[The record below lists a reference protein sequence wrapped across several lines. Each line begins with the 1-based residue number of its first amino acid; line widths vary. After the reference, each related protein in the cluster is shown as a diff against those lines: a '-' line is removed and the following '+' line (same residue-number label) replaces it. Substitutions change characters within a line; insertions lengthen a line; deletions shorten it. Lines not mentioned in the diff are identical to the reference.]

1 MPRDPVCGM
10 TVDADKAIKRKIG
23 DRTYYF
29 CSESCARTYEQPE
42 QELKAMKRR
51 VAMTLAG
58 VVAVAGLRV
67 LVTFGLVAVIMTFT
81 IAGISAYSLAIFIVS
96 TPVVWVAGW
105 GVISGAY
112 KSLKNRAI
120 NMDVLIATG
129 VIAGWTYGAVNAF
142 FPQVAVQEGYL
153 EISIGIL
160 AFVLLGKYIEESI
173 RRRSAA
179 SIRKLLELRPTIAR
193 VLRDGN
199 EIEVPVDELQ
209 VNDIIIIKPGEK
221 VPTDGVVIEGY
232 SSVDEK
238 IITGESIPVE
248 KNVGSEVIGA
258 TVNKNGLLKI
268 RATKVGEDTAL
279 SQIVRLVEEAQA
291 SSAPV
296 QKFAD
301 RVVAKF
307 VPIVF
312 TVAAISFTYW
322 YITTWQTY
330 GSVGRAFSAAFF
342 VLLAVL
348 LIACPCALGIATPTA
363 ILAGVGK
370 GAEYGV
376 LLRSGEYVE
385 KARNLKTVVFDKT
398 GTLTKG
404 EPSVTDI
411 VSYGKYKEKDVLE
424 FAAIAEK
431 GSEHPLAEAI
441 VNAAHKS
448 GFDIPDADSFEA
460 VPGHGVRCTFENKK
474 ILLGNRKLMQQEK
487 VPIEQLEAD
496 LQKLEG
502 QGKTA
507 MILAVNG
514 KPAGVV
520 AAMDTPKENA
530 LEAIRK
536 LKSMGLEV
544 AMLTG
549 DNERTANAIAKQ
561 LSIDHVIAN
570 VLPWEKVD
578 AIKKLQGEGKVVAMV
593 GDGINDAPALAQSDI
608 GIAIG
613 SGTDIAKETGGI
625 VLIKDD
631 LRDVALGVEL
641 SKKTMNKIN
650 SNLFWA
656 FIYNTVMIPV
666 AALGLLNPMFAA
678 GAMAISSLTVVSNSA
693 TLKFAKFKFAKFD

>member
-10 TVDADKAIKRKIG
+10 EVDKDKAIKRKIG

-29 CSESCARTYEQPE
+29 CAESCARIYEAPE
-42 QELKAMKRR
+42 MELKKLKRR
-51 VAMTLAG
+51 VTMTLLG
-58 VVAVAGLRV
+58 VVAVGILRV
-67 LVTFGLVAVIMTFT
+67 AVLFGLVAAFMSITLVGAFKVW
-81 IAGISAYSLAIFIVS
+81 SLAAFIVS
-96 TPVVWVAGW
+96 TPIIWVAGW
-105 GVISGAY
+105 AIISGAY
-112 KSLKNRAI
+112 KALRNRSI
-120 NMDVLIATG
+120 NMDVLVATG
-129 VIAGWTYGAVNAF
+129 VIAGWTYGAINAF
-142 FPQVAVQEGYL
+142 LPEIAVNGQDYM
-153 EISIGIL
+153 EIAVGIL
-160 AFVLLGKYIEESI
+160 AFVLLGKYIEEMI
-173 RRRSAA
+173 RRKSAA

-199 EIEVPVDELQ
+199 EVEVPVDELQ
-209 VNDIIIIKPGEK
+209 VNDMIIVRPGEK
-221 VPTDGVVIEGY
+221 IPTDGVVIAGY

-258 TVNKNGLLKI
+258 TVNKTGLLKF

-279 SQIVRLVEEAQA
+279 AQIVRLVEEAQA

-301 RVVAKF
+301 RVVARF

-312 TVAAISFTYW
+312 SVAAISFAYW
-322 YITTWQTY
+322 YLVS
-330 GSVGRAFSAAFF
+330 GFSAAFF
-342 VLLAVL
+342 ALLAVL

-385 KARNLKTVVFDKT
+385 KARKLKTVVFDKT

-411 VSYGKYKEKDVLE
+411 MSYGDYDKENVLK

-441 VNAAHKS
+441 VNEGHKVGLS
-448 GFDIPDADSFEA
+448 IPDAEAFEA
-460 VPGHGVRCTFENKK
+460 VPGHGVRCTFEGKK

-487 VPIEQLEAD
+487 VPTE
-496 LQKLEG
+496 KLEKDLETLEQ

-507 MILAVNG
+507 VILAVNR
-514 KPAGVV
+514 KPAGII
-520 AAMDTPKENA
+520 AAMDTVKENA
-530 LEAIRK
+530 VEAIQS
-536 LKSMGLEV
+536 LKGMGLEV
-544 AMLTG
+544 TMLTG
-549 DNERTANAIAKQ
+549 DNERTAKAIATQ
-561 LSIDHVIAN
+561 LGIDKVIAN

-578 AIKKLQGEGKVVAMV
+578 AIKKLQSEGKTVAMV
-593 GDGINDAPALAQSDI
+593 GDGINDAPALAQADI
-608 GIAIG
+608 GVAIG

-641 SKKTMNKIN
+641 SKRTMRKIN

-656 FIYNTVMIPV
+656 FIYNTIMIPV
-666 AALGLLNPMFAA
+666 AAVGLLAPVWAA

-693 TLKFAKFKFAKFD
+693 TLKLAKFKFEKFS

>member
-51 VAMTLAG
+51 VAMVLAG
-58 VVAVAGLRV
+58 VIAVAGLRV
-67 LVTFGLVAVIMTFT
+67 LVMFGLVTVIMTLT
-81 IAGISAYSLAIFIVS
+81 IVGTDIRVYSFAIFLVS
-96 TPVVWVAGW
+96 TPIVWLAGW
-105 GVISGAY
+105 GIVSGAY
-112 KSLKNRAI
+112 KSLKNKAI

-142 FPQVAVQEGYL
+142 LPELAVGGEGYL
-153 EISIGIL
+153 EIAIAIL
-160 AFVLLGKYIEESI
+160 AFVLLGKYIEETI

-193 VLRDGN
+193 VLKDGN
-199 EIEVPVDELQ
+199 EVEVPIDELQ
-209 VNDIIIIKPGEK
+209 VDDVIIIKPGEK

-248 KNVGSEVIGA
+248 KNVGNEVIGA
-258 TVNKNGLLKI
+258 TINKTGLLKI
-268 RATKVGEDTAL
+268 KATKVGEDTAL

-312 TVAAISFTYW
+312 SVAAISFTYW
-322 YITTWQTY
+322 YLTT
-330 GSVGRAFSAAFF
+330 GFSAAFF
-342 VLLAVL
+342 ALLAVL

-385 KARNLKTVVFDKT
+385 KARKLKTVVFDKT

-424 FAAIAEK
+424 FASIAEK

-441 VNAAHKS
+441 VNAAHQA
-448 GFDIPDADSFEA
+448 GFNIPDAESFEA
-460 VPGHGVRCTFENKK
+460 VPGHGVQCTYMNKK
-474 ILLGNRKLMQQEK
+474 LLLGNRKLMVK
-487 VPIEQLEAD
+487 NNVPIEQLEDD
-496 LQKLEG
+496 LQKLEA

-514 KPAGVV
+514 KPAGIV

-530 LEAIRK
+530 VEAIRK
-536 LKSMGLEV
+536 LKGMGLEV
-544 AMLTG
+544 VMLTG
-549 DNERTANAIAKQ
+549 DNERTADAIAKQ
-561 LSIDHVIAN
+561 LGIDNVVAN

-578 AIKKLQGEGKVVAMV
+578 VIKKLQGQGKTVAMV

-641 SKKTMNKIN
+641 SKKTMKKIN

-666 AALGLLNPMFAA
+666 AAVGLLNPIFAA

-693 TLKFAKFKFAKFD
+693 TLKLAKFGFEKFSE

>member
-1 MPRDPVCGM
+1 MPKDPVCGM
-10 TVDADKAIKRKIG
+10 NVDKDKAIKKKIG

-29 CSESCARTYEQPE
+29 CSQSCANVYEQPE

-51 VAMTLAG
+51 VAVTLAG
-58 VVAVAGLRV
+58 VVSVAVLRV
-67 LVTFGLVAVIMTFT
+67 LVTLGLTAAIMSLTLIGSMAV
-81 IAGISAYSLAIFIVS
+81 YSLALLIVS
-96 TPVVWVAGW
+96 TPVVWIAGW
-105 GVISGAY
+105 SIIHGAY
-112 KSLKNRAI
+112 LSLRNRAI
-120 NMDVLIATG
+120 NMDVLVSAG
-129 VIAGWTYGAVNAF
+129 VIAGWAYGVVNVF
-142 FPQVAVQEGYL
+142 VPPEQRVDGYL

-179 SIRKLLELRPTIAR
+179 SIRKLLELQPTIAR
-193 VLRDGN
+193 VLKNGK
-199 EIEVPVDELQ
+199 EVEVPIDEVQVDD
-209 VNDIIIIKPGEK
+209 VIIIKPGEK
-221 VPTDGVVIEGY
+221 IPTDGVVIAGY

-258 TVNKNGLLKI
+258 TVNKTGLLRIK
-268 RATKVGEDTAL
+268 ATKVGEETAL
-279 SQIVRLVEEAQA
+279 SQIVHLVEEAQA

-301 RVVAKF
+301 RVVGKF

-312 TVAAISFTYW
+312 SIAVVSFAYW
-322 YITTWQTY
+322 YVVS
-330 GSVGRAFSAAFF
+330 GFSTAFF

-370 GAEYGV
+370 GAEYGI

-385 KARNLKTVVFDKT
+385 RARKLKTVVFDKT

-411 VSYGKYKEKDVLE
+411 VVYNGYAEKDALKL
-424 FAAIAEK
+424 AAIAEK

-441 VNAAHKS
+441 LKAARQGES
-448 GFDIPDADSFEA
+448 SIPDAESFEA
-460 VPGHGVRCTFENKK
+460 VPGRGVKCTFENKR
-474 ILLGNRKLMQQEK
+474 ILLGNRRLMQDEE
-487 VPIEQLEAD
+487 VPIEQLEQD
-496 LQKLEG
+496 LDRLER
-502 QGKTA
+502 QGKTV
-507 MILAVNG
+507 MILAVDSQL
-514 KPAGVV
+514 AGVV

-530 LEAIRK
+530 VEAISK

-549 DNERTANAIAKQ
+549 DNERTAKAIAEQ
-561 LSIDHVIAN
+561 LGIDQVIAN
-570 VLPWEKVD
+570 VLPWEKVN
-578 AIKKLQGEGKVVAMV
+578 AIKKLQGEGKTVAMV
-593 GDGINDAPALAQSDI
+593 GDGINDAPALAQADI

-641 SKKTMNKIN
+641 SKKTMTKIN

-666 AALGLLNPMFAA
+666 AAIGLMNPIFAA
-678 GAMAISSLTVVSNSA
+678 GAMAISSLTVVTNSA
-693 TLKFAKFKFAKFD
+693 LLKLSSFKFEKLNDQTKK

>member
-1 MPRDPVCGM
+1 LPRDPVCGM
-10 TVDADKAIKRKIG
+10 TVDAEKAIKRKIG
-23 DRTYYF
+23 DRMYYF

-58 VVAVAGLRV
+58 VIAVAGLRV
-67 LVTFGLVAVIMTFT
+67 LVMFGLVATIMTFT
-81 IAGISAYSLAIFIVS
+81 IIGISVYSLAIFIVS
-96 TPVVWVAGW
+96 TPVVWLAGW
-105 GVISGAY
+105 GIIAGAY

-142 FPQVAVQEGYL
+142 FPEAAIGGEGYL
-153 EISIGIL
+153 EIAIAIL
-160 AFVLLGKYIEESI
+160 AFVLLGKYIEETI

-179 SIRKLLELRPTIAR
+179 SIRKLLELQPTIAR
-193 VLRDGN
+193 VLKDGN
-199 EIEVPVDELQ
+199 EIEVPIDEVQVDD
-209 VNDIIIIKPGEK
+209 VIIIKPGEK

-258 TVNKNGLLKI
+258 TMNKTGLLKI

-312 TVAAISFTYW
+312 SVAALSFAYW
-322 YITTWQTY
+322 YLTT
-330 GSVGRAFSAAFF
+330 GFSAAFF
-342 VLLAVL
+342 ALLAVL

-385 KARNLKTVVFDKT
+385 KARKLKTVVFDKT

-411 VSYGKYKEKDVLE
+411 VPYGNYKGNDVLR

-441 VNAAHKS
+441 MNAAHQS
-448 GFDIPDADSFEA
+448 GFNIPDAESFEA
-460 VPGHGVRCTFENKK
+460 VPGHGVQCTSEKKK
-474 ILLGNRKLMQQEK
+474 ILLGNRKLMQRER
-487 VPIEQLEAD
+487 VPVERFEDD
-496 LQKLEG
+496 LQKLEA

-514 KPAGVV
+514 KPAGII

-530 LEAIRK
+530 VEAIRK

-549 DNERTANAIAKQ
+549 DNERTAEAIAKQ
-561 LSIDHVIAN
+561 LGIDQVIAN

-578 AIKKLQGEGKVVAMV
+578 VIKKLQREGKTVAMV

-641 SKKTMNKIN
+641 SKKTMKKIN

-666 AALGLLNPMFAA
+666 AAVGLLNPIFAA

-693 TLKFAKFKFAKFD
+693 TLKLAKFKFEKFNEEAQGH